1 MVVVAKFKTHVKKRF
16 PALQPFRPGLPSKFV
31 KSDNMIPKK
40 FLSKS
45 QFRYNTVAE
54 FESVEKVAK
63 NSCEKSY
70 QQKSDR
76 KRQF

>member
-1 MVVVAKFKTHVKKRF
+1 
-16 PALQPFRPGLPSKFV
+16 
-31 KSDNMIPKK
+31 MITKK

-63 NSCEKSY
+63 NSCKKSY